1 MKPLSPSVQAL
12 LDLWPELPHRV
23 GADWP
28 SLYWRAL
35 DLLRRYAALEDE
47 ERRAQ
52 VALEIA
58 RLLRTIPGGPEAL
71 RRFMLAG
78 GERRGEEIAPPS
90 AAELARQAEAEA
102 RLQALLHPPTVTRYT
117 DIYAPARVAVGE
129 RFPIIVGLTRHPADE
144 EVAAIQ
150 AQLNQLIRVVLTP
163 RGPELLSEPA
173 RTLRVEEGESEP
185 VVFYLRAVQVGTQSV
200 LIDFYSQSDLLV
212 SVTHSLT
219 AEEMGVVSPPGKLP
233 AQALRVGDYRAPYP
247 DLVLRVCTRDNRLTY
262 TLHYHNTEERIIEG
276 DRLRADPEQ
285 YRYLLMREIENLAKG
300 LDADGYPL
308 TDVPDQGPTPEH
320 IFRGLEKIGWRL
332 YNELFNEALR
342 REYRERIRGKVHTL
356 EIVSDEPWIPWELVR
371 PFGDG
376 VDDDFLCLQYDFS
389 RWVSGGA
396 GPAAEIAVD
405 SLACI
410 APTDSGLVWA
420 QEEQAF
426 VRSLA
431 GRYGLADRSP
441 AEARRGLGGGA
452 AGETGGGTAVALCLP
467 RRLRP
472 EIARQLAA
480 LPARW
485 ISAAAPRP
493 GRSGAGAPARR
504 SAAGLPER
512 LSRRAERAIADRTGR
527 LGEGAG
533 AGLPGGGADRPAVVG
548 ERRRGLYL
556 CRSLL
561 HRYSATGDDAGRRAA
576 PGPAGHAPGPPRRPD
591 LPRLQPLRPP
601 QRATGV
607 GEIRI
612 TNWRKKDEAV
622 D

>member
-1 MKPLSPSVQAL
+1 MMKPLSPSVQAL

-23 GADWP
+23 GAEWP
-28 SLYWRAL
+28 SLYWRGL

-78 GERRGEEIAPPS
+78 GERRARGEVEPLS
-90 AAELARQAEAEA
+90 AADLADQAEAEA

-117 DIYAPARVAVGE
+117 DIYAPTRVAVGE
-129 RFPIIVGLTRHPADE
+129 RFPIIVGLTRSPANE

-173 RTLRVEEGESEP
+173 KTLRVEEGESEP

-212 SVTHSLT
+212 SATHTLT
-219 AEEMGVVSPPGKLP
+219 AEEAGVVSPPGKLP
-233 AQALRVGDYRAPYP
+233 AQAVRIGDYQAPYP
-247 DLVLRVCTRDNRLTY
+247 DLVLRVHTKDNRLTY

-441 AEARRGLGGGA
+441 AEARRGLVEA
-452 AGETGGGTAVALCLP
+452 LLAGQEGVRLWHFACHGDYD
-467 RRLRP
+467 RRSPDNSPLFLQDGYPLRP
-472 EIARQLAA
+472 HDLVG
-480 LPARW
+480 PAQEHLR
-485 ISAAAPRP
+485 
-493 GRSGAGAPARR
+493 
-504 SAAGLPER
+504 
-512 LSRRAERAIADRTGR
+512 
-527 LGEGAG
+527 
-533 AGLPGGGADRPAVVG
+533 ADRPLVFLNACRAGQSGLSLTGLGGWAKVLVQDCRVG
-548 ERRRGLYL
+548 ALIAPLWSVNDAAAYTFAEAFYTATQQPGMTLAAALRQARQATRQAHPGDPTYLAYSLYA
-556 CRSLL
+556 
-561 HRYSATGDDAGRRAA
+561 HPNA
-576 PGPAGHAPGPPRRPD
+576 
-591 LPRLQPLRPP
+591 RL
-601 QRATGV
+601 V
-607 GEIRI
+607 WVKSE
-612 TNWRKKDEAV
+612 
-622 D
+622 

>member
-1 MKPLSPSVQAL
+1 MMKPLSPSVQAL

-23 GADWP
+23 GAEWP
-28 SLYWRAL
+28 SLYWRGL

-47 ERRAQ
+47 ERRAG

-90 AAELARQAEAEA
+90 AAELARQAGVEA

-117 DIYAPARVAVGE
+117 DIYAPTRVAVGE
-129 RFPIIVGLTRHPADE
+129 RFPIIVGLTRSPADE
-144 EVAAIQ
+144 EAAAIQ

-185 VVFYLRAVQVGTQSV
+185 VVFFLRAVRVGTQSV

-212 SVTHSLT
+212 SATHTLT
-219 AEEMGVVSPPGKLP
+219 AEEAGVVSPPGKLP
-233 AQALRVGDYRAPYP
+233 TQALRVGDYRAPYP

-285 YRYLLMREIENLAKG
+285 YRYLLMHEIENLAKG

-356 EIVSDEPWIPWELVR
+356 EIVSDEPWIPWELIK

-396 GPAAEIAVD
+396 APAVEIAAD

-410 APTDSGLVWA
+410 APTDSGLDWV
-420 QEEQAF
+420 QKEQAF
-426 VRSLA
+426 VRALA
-431 GRYGLADRSP
+431 GRYDLADRSP
-441 AEARRGLGGGA
+441 AEARRGLVEA
-452 AGETGGGTAVALCLP
+452 LLAGQEGVRLWHFACHGDYD
-467 RRLRP
+467 RRSPDNSPLFLQDGYPLRP
-472 EIARQLAA
+472 HDLVG
-480 LPARW
+480 PAQEHLR
-485 ISAAAPRP
+485 
-493 GRSGAGAPARR
+493 
-504 SAAGLPER
+504 
-512 LSRRAERAIADRTGR
+512 
-527 LGEGAG
+527 
-533 AGLPGGGADRPAVVG
+533 ADRPLVFLNACRAGQSGLSLTGLGGWAKVLVQDCRVG
-548 ERRRGLYL
+548 ALIAPL
-556 CRSLL
+556 WSV
-561 HRYSATGDDAGRRAA
+561 DDAAA
-576 PGPAGHAPGPPRRPD
+576 YTFAQTFYQATQQPGMTLAAALRLARQATRQAHPGDPTCLAYSLYAHPNA
-591 LPRLQPLRPP
+591 RLVWGAAER
-601 QRATGV
+601 
-607 GEIRI
+607 
-612 TNWRKKDEAV
+612 
-622 D
+622 

>member
-1 MKPLSPSVQAL
+1 MMKPLSPSVQAL

-23 GADWP
+23 GAEWP

-58 RLLRTIPGGPEAL
+58 RLLRAVPGGPEAL

-78 GERRGEEIAPPS
+78 GERRARGEVEPLS
-90 AAELARQAEAEA
+90 AADLADQAEAEA

-173 RTLRVEEGESEP
+173 KTLRVEEGESEP
-185 VVFYLRAVQVGTQSV
+185 VVFFLRAVQVGTQSV

-212 SVTHSLT
+212 SVTHSLN

-233 AQALRVGDYRAPYP
+233 AQALQVGDYRAPYP

-262 TLHYHNTEERIIEG
+262 TLHYHNIEEQRIEG

-389 RWVSGGA
+389 RWVSDGA

-410 APTDSGLVWA
+410 VPTDSGLVWA

-441 AEARRGLGGGA
+441 AEARRGQVEALL
-452 AGETGGGTAVALCLP
+452 AGQEGVRLWHFACHGDYD
-467 RRLRP
+467 RRSPDNSPLFLQDGYPLRP
-472 EIARQLAA
+472 H
-480 LPARW
+480 
-485 ISAAAPRP
+485 
-493 GRSGAGAPARR
+493 GRSGAGAPAR
-504 SAAGLPER
+504 
-512 LSRRAERAIADRTGR
+512 
-527 LGEGAG
+527 
-533 AGLPGGGADRPAVVG
+533 
-548 ERRRGLYL
+548 
-556 CRSLL
+556 
-561 HRYSATGDDAGRRAA
+561 
-576 PGPAGHAPGPPRRPD
+576 
-591 LPRLQPLRPP
+591 
-601 QRATGV
+601 
-607 GEIRI
+607 
-612 TNWRKKDEAV
+612 
-622 D
+622 

>member
-1 MKPLSPSVQAL
+1 MMKPLSPSVQAL

-23 GADWP
+23 GAEWP
-28 SLYWRAL
+28 SLYWRGL

-71 RRFMLAG
+71 QRFMLAG
-78 GERRGEEIAPPS
+78 GERRARGEVEPLS

-117 DIYAPARVAVGE
+117 DIYAPTRVAVGE
-129 RFPIIVGLTRHPADE
+129 RFPIIVGLTRSPANE

-173 RTLRVEEGESEP
+173 KTLRVEEGESEP

-212 SVTHSLT
+212 SATHTLT

-233 AQALRVGDYRAPYP
+233 TQALRVGDYRAPYP

-356 EIVSDEPWIPWELVR
+356 EIVSDEPWIPWELIK

-410 APTDSGLVWA
+410 APTDSGLVL
-420 QEEQAF
+420 
-426 VRSLA
+426 SL
-431 GRYGLADRSP
+431 
-441 AEARRGLGGGA
+441 
-452 AGETGGGTAVALCLP
+452 
-467 RRLRP
+467 
-472 EIARQLAA
+472 IH
-480 LPARW
+480 
-485 ISAAAPRP
+485 I
-493 GRSGAGAPARR
+493 
-504 SAAGLPER
+504 
-512 LSRRAERAIADRTGR
+512 
-527 LGEGAG
+527 
-533 AGLPGGGADRPAVVG
+533 
-548 ERRRGLYL
+548 
-556 CRSLL
+556 
-561 HRYSATGDDAGRRAA
+561 
-576 PGPAGHAPGPPRRPD
+576 
-591 LPRLQPLRPP
+591 
-601 QRATGV
+601 
-607 GEIRI
+607 
-612 TNWRKKDEAV
+612 
-622 D
+622 

>member
-1 MKPLSPSVQAL
+1 MMKPLSPSVQAL

-23 GADWP
+23 GAEWP
-28 SLYWRAL
+28 SLYWRGL

-52 VALEIA
+52 VALEIS

-71 RRFMLAG
+71 HRFMPTG
-78 GERRGEEIAPPS
+78 GARRGEEIAPPS

-117 DIYAPARVAVGE
+117 DIYAPTRVAVGE
-129 RFPIIVGLTRHPADE
+129 RFPIIVGLTRSPANE

-163 RGPELLSEPA
+163 RGPELLSEPSK
-173 RTLRVEEGESEP
+173 TLRVEEGESEP
-185 VVFYLRAVQVGTQSV
+185 VVFYLRAVRVGTQSV

-212 SVTHSLT
+212 SATHTLT
-219 AEEMGVVSPPGKLP
+219 AEEAGVVSPPGKLP
-233 AQALRVGDYRAPYP
+233 TQALRVGDYRAPYP

-389 RWVSGGA
+389 RWVSGGT

-410 APTDSGLVWA
+410 APTDSGLDWV
-420 QEEQAF
+420 QKEQAF
-426 VRSLA
+426 VRALA

-441 AEARRGLGGGA
+441 AEAQRDPVEALLEGNERVRLWHFACHGDYDA
-452 AGETGGGTAVALCLP
+452 TAPGNSPLFLQHR

-472 EIARQLAA
+472 HDLV
-480 LPARW
+480 
-485 ISAAAPRP
+485 
-493 GRSGAGAPARR
+493 GRAQEHLR
-504 SAAGLPER
+504 
-512 LSRRAERAIADRTGR
+512 
-527 LGEGAG
+527 
-533 AGLPGGGADRPAVVG
+533 ADRPLVFLNACRAGQSGLSLTGLGGWAKVLVQDCRVG
-548 ERRRGLYL
+548 ALIAPLWSVNDAAAYTFAEAFYTATQQPGMTLAAALRQARQATRQAHPGDPTYLAYSLYA
-556 CRSLL
+556 
-561 HRYSATGDDAGRRAA
+561 HPNA
-576 PGPAGHAPGPPRRPD
+576 
-591 LPRLQPLRPP
+591 RL
-601 QRATGV
+601 V
-607 GEIRI
+607 WVKSE
-612 TNWRKKDEAV
+612 
-622 D
+622 

>member
-1 MKPLSPSVQAL
+1 MIPLSPSVQAL

-23 GADWP
+23 GAEWP
-28 SLYWRAL
+28 SLYWRGL

-78 GERRGEEIAPPS
+78 GERRARGEVEPLS

-129 RFPIIVGLTRHPADE
+129 RFPIIVGLTRSPADE
-144 EVAAIQ
+144 EAAAIQ

-212 SVTHSLT
+212 SATHTLT
-219 AEEMGVVSPPGKLP
+219 AEEAGVVSPPGKLP
-233 AQALRVGDYRAPYP
+233 TQALRVGDYRAPYP

-285 YRYLLMREIENLAKG
+285 YRYLLMHEIENLAKG

-389 RWVSGGA
+389 RWVSGGT

-410 APTDSGLVWA
+410 APTDSGLDWV
-420 QEEQAF
+420 QKEQAF
-426 VRSLA
+426 VRALA
-431 GRYGLADRSP
+431 GRYDLADRSP
-441 AEARRGLGGGA
+441 AEAQRGLVKALLAGQEGVRLWHFACHGDYDRRSPDNSPLFLQDGYPLRPHDLVGPAQEHLRADRPLVFLNACRAGQSGLSLTGLGGWAKVLVQDCRVGALIAPLWSVDDAAAYTFAQTFYQATQQPGMTLAAALRLARQATRQAYPGDPTCLAYSLYAHPNARLVWGA
-452 AGETGGGTAVALCLP
+452 A
-467 RRLRP
+467 
-472 EIARQLAA
+472 
-480 LPARW
+480 
-485 ISAAAPRP
+485 
-493 GRSGAGAPARR
+493 
-504 SAAGLPER
+504 ER
-512 LSRRAERAIADRTGR
+512 
-527 LGEGAG
+527 
-533 AGLPGGGADRPAVVG
+533 
-548 ERRRGLYL
+548 
-556 CRSLL
+556 
-561 HRYSATGDDAGRRAA
+561 
-576 PGPAGHAPGPPRRPD
+576 
-591 LPRLQPLRPP
+591 
-601 QRATGV
+601 
-607 GEIRI
+607 
-612 TNWRKKDEAV
+612 
-622 D
+622 

>member
-1 MKPLSPSVQAL
+1 MMRLSTSVQAL
-12 LDLWPELPHRV
+12 LDLWPELPRRV
-23 GADWP
+23 GAEWP
-28 SLYWRAL
+28 ALYWRAL

-47 ERRAQ
+47 ERRAG

-58 RLLRTIPGGPEAL
+58 RLLRAIPGGPEAL
-71 RRFMLAG
+71 RRV
-78 GERRGEEIAPPS
+78 GEGTAVAHPPRGEEIAPPS
-90 AAELARQAEAEA
+90 TTALACQAEAEA

-129 RFPIIVGLTRHPADE
+129 RFPIIVGLTRRPADE

-173 RTLRVEEGESEP
+173 KTLRVEEGESEP
-185 VVFYLRAVQVGTQSV
+185 VVFYLRAVRVGTQSV
-200 LIDFYSQSDLLV
+200 LIDLYSQSDLLV
-212 SVTHSLT
+212 SVTHTLSAGET
-219 AEEMGVVSPPGKLP
+219 GVVSPPGKLP
-233 AQALRVGDYRAPYP
+233 AQAVRIGDYQVPYP

-262 TLHYHNTEERIIEG
+262 TLHYRNTEERIIEG
-276 DRLRADPEQ
+276 GRLRADPEQ
-285 YRYLLMREIENLAKG
+285 YRYLLMREIENLARG

-308 TDVPDQGPTPEH
+308 TDAPDQPPTPELV
-320 IFRGLEKIGWRL
+320 FRRLEKIGQRL

-410 APTDSGLVWA
+410 APTDAGLAWA

-426 VRSLA
+426 VRALA

-441 AEARRGLGGGA
+441 AEARRNLV
-452 AGETGGGTAVALCLP
+452 EALLEGNDRVRLWHLACHGDYDRDAPGNSPLVLQYG

-472 EIARQLAA
+472 HDLVGRAQEHLRTDRPLVFLNACRAGQGGLSLAGLGGWAKVLVQDCRVGALIAPLWSLDDAAACTFAQAFYDAAQQPGMTLAA
-480 LPARW
+480 AL
-485 ISAAAPRP
+485 
-493 GRSGAGAPARR
+493 
-504 SAAGLPER
+504 
-512 LSRRAERAIADRTGR
+512 RRAR
-527 LGEGAG
+527 LETRQEYPWDPTWLAYS
-533 AGLPGGGADRPAVVG
+533 
-548 ERRRGLYL
+548 LYAHPNA
-556 CRSLL
+556 RLL
-561 HRYSATGDDAGRRAA
+561 FWQAS
-576 PGPAGHAPGPPRRPD
+576 
-591 LPRLQPLRPP
+591 
-601 QRATGV
+601 
-607 GEIRI
+607 
-612 TNWRKKDEAV
+612 
-622 D
+622 

>member
-1 MKPLSPSVQAL
+1 MMKPLSPSVQAL

-23 GADWP
+23 GAEWP
-28 SLYWRAL
+28 SLYWRGL

-47 ERRAQ
+47 ERRAG

-78 GERRGEEIAPPS
+78 GERKARGEVEPLS

-117 DIYAPARVAVGE
+117 DIYAPTRVAVGE
-129 RFPIIVGLTRHPADE
+129 RFPIIVGLTRSPADE
-144 EVAAIQ
+144 EAAAIQ

-185 VVFYLRAVQVGTQSV
+185 VVFYLRAVRVGTQSV

-212 SVTHSLT
+212 SATHTLT
-219 AEEMGVVSPPGKLP
+219 AEEAGVVSPPGKLP
-233 AQALRVGDYRAPYP
+233 TQALRVGDYRAPYP

-285 YRYLLMREIENLAKG
+285 YRYLLMHEIENLAKG

-356 EIVSDEPWIPWELVR
+356 EIVSDEPWIPWELIK

-396 GPAAEIAVD
+396 APAVEIAAD

-410 APTDSGLVWA
+410 APTDSGLDWV
-420 QEEQAF
+420 QKEQAF
-426 VRSLA
+426 VRALA
-431 GRYGLADRSP
+431 GRYDLADRSP
-441 AEARRGLGGGA
+441 AEARRGLVEA
-452 AGETGGGTAVALCLP
+452 LLAGQEGVRLWHFACHGDYD
-467 RRLRP
+467 RRSPDNSPLFLQDGYPLRP
-472 EIARQLAA
+472 HDLVG
-480 LPARW
+480 PAQEHLR
-485 ISAAAPRP
+485 
-493 GRSGAGAPARR
+493 
-504 SAAGLPER
+504 
-512 LSRRAERAIADRTGR
+512 
-527 LGEGAG
+527 
-533 AGLPGGGADRPAVVG
+533 ADRPLVFLNACRAGQSGLSLTGLGGWAKVLVQDCRVG
-548 ERRRGLYL
+548 ALIAPL
-556 CRSLL
+556 WSV
-561 HRYSATGDDAGRRAA
+561 DDAAA
-576 PGPAGHAPGPPRRPD
+576 YTFAQTFYQATQQPGMTLAAALRLARQATRQAHPGDPTCLAYSLYAHPNA
-591 LPRLQPLRPP
+591 RLVWGAAER
-601 QRATGV
+601 
-607 GEIRI
+607 
-612 TNWRKKDEAV
+612 
-622 D
+622 